1 MVLDFEARFE
11 AGGGTGAMNTRRM
24 ALDYIKKHYET
35 ELKPASELFDK
46 DGAESAISAAGEV
59 FNA

>member
-1 MVLDFEARFE
+1 
-11 AGGGTGAMNTRRM
+11 M

-46 DGAESAISAAGEV
+46 DGAESAISAAGGYLMHESYLLR
-59 FNA
+59 